1 MIDMG
6 SAQGVHPG
14 SQLAVYK
21 ATDPN
26 SRVGVIEI
34 TQVVDAGNARARII
48 TMNAGVKPEFSD
60 VVRAE

>member
-1 MIDMG
+1 
-6 SAQGVHPG
+6 
-14 SQLAVYK
+14 
-21 ATDPN
+21 
-26 SRVGVIEI
+26 VGVIEI